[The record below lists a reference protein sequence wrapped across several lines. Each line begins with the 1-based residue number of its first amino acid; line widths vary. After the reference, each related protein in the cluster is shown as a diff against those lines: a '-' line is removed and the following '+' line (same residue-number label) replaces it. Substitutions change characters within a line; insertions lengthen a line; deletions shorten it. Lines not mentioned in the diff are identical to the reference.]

1 MKVSYTQY
9 INDYESK
16 KRQTLSV
23 ASSEAAGDTGL
34 ILGSCSSPGEGNLQP
49 IPVFLP
55 EKSCGQRILAG
66 YNPWGRKVSDTTKR
80 LSMHMQV
87 Y

>member
-34 ILGSCSSPGEGNLQP
+34 ILGSCSSPGEGNCNPFQYSCLRN
-49 IPVFLP
+49 PVDRG
-55 EKSCGQRILAG
+55 SWQATILG
-66 YNPWGRKVSDTTKR
+66 VVKCQTLLSD
-80 LSMHMQV
+80 
-87 Y
+87 